1 MDTLIGLLP
10 VLITQLIYA
19 VFIAQVAKRT
29 GKNATVYVVLTLIPI
44 LGAFFVIYV
53 LWSTVLW
60 ALDSINEL
68 KTRAAGSATAD

>member
-1 MDTLIGLLP
+1 MNTLIGLVP
-10 VLITQLIYA
+10 IFITQLIYA
-19 VFIAQVAKRT
+19 VFVAQVAKRT

-68 KTRAAGSATAD
+68 KARAPGSATPD